1 MSKYLIREELTFR
14 CDSMEEAKEL
24 IESIKMKNH
33 VVKEEIIRIEKRDDL
48 YFRIKIKTSIN
59 DEREPAEAYVGY

>member
-48 YFRIKIKTSIN
+48 YFRVKIKTFIN
-59 DEREPAEAYVGY
+59 DEREPAEAYVGH

>member
-14 CDSMEEAKEL
+14 CDTVEEAKDL

-48 YFRIKIKTSIN
+48 YFRVKIKTSIN
-59 DEREPAEAYVGY
+59 NEREPFEAYVGY